1 MTDTIKKRGNR
12 ADRGVEVEKGHGRRP
27 KCSSITVGEKDG
39 EGETNRERLMR
50 GEDGV
55 VFQGLKWRDG

>member
-1 MTDTIKKRGNR
+1 MGG
-12 ADRGVEVEKGHGRRP
+12 DRNAVQ
-27 KCSSITVGEKDG
+27 SLVGEKDG

-55 VFQGLKWRDG
+55 VF